1 MNFLFR
7 EKIPLDKYSNFIYIY
22 IYLTLSIIFEII
34 FKIPLEISLDRKTIT
49 YRCAE
54 YRSIYKA

>member
-7 EKIPLDKYSNFIYIY
+7 EKIPLDKYSNFIY

-34 FKIPLEISLDRKTIT
+34 FKIPLEISLDRK
-49 YRCAE
+49 R
-54 YRSIYKA
+54 R